1 MNVKINADLGE
12 GTGVENEIMPM
23 LTSCSIACGGH
34 TGDLDSMNSTVE
46 IAIKH
51 NVKIGAHPSYPDKK
65 GFGRRMISISNSD
78 LKKTILNQIE
88 SLSNI
93 LNKKQ
98 LELDH
103 IKTHGALYNYSANNY
118 DLGMFIIELVNKNF
132 ENIPL
137 YVPSGTLISKL
148 AQENNILIKNE
159 AFLDRNYNDDLTLVE
174 RKLNDAMI
182 TDPDMSL
189 KHLQSMID
197 LGKVKT
203 ISGKLED
210 IELETICIHGDQP
223 KALFFAKTIYNYL
236 NSKGLI

>member
-1 MNVKINADLGE
+1 MIVNINADLGE

-46 IAIKH
+46 IALKH
-51 NVKIGAHPSYPDKK
+51 KVKIGAHPSYPDKK
-65 GFGRRMISISNSD
+65 GFGRRIISISNSD

-88 SLSNI
+88 SLLNI

-98 LELDH
+98 VELDH
-103 IKTHGALYNYSANNY
+103 IKTHGALYNHSANNY

-132 ENIPL
+132 ENTPL

-159 AFLDRNYNDDLTLVE
+159 AFLDRNYNDDYSLVKRSDSKAIIGSSNE
-174 RKLNDAMI
+174 MINRIKNFVKSGYILSINNNKLILEVDTFCVHGDSSKISEN
-182 TDPDMSL
+182 L
-189 KHLQSMID
+189 KQLKKHFD
-197 LGKVKT
+197 
-203 ISGKLED
+203 GKL
-210 IELETICIHGDQP
+210 
-223 KALFFAKTIYNYL
+223 
-236 NSKGLI
+236 